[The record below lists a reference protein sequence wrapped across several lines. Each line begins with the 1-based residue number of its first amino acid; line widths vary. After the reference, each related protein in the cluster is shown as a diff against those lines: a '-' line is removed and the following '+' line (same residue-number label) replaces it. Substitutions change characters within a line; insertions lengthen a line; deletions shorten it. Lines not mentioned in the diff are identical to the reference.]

1 MNENYPNTTNGNGNG
16 ALNNQEEQGTD
27 IRVYLFKL
35 LHFWPWLLLGLSV
48 GQKWSS

>member
-16 ALNNQEEQGTD
+16 AFNNQEEQGAD

-35 LHFWPWLLLGLSV
+35 LHFWPWLLLGFL
-48 GQKWSS
+48 WA